1 MLLYDDHT
9 LIAVYDH
16 CSRVLDE
23 IDEVELDEVDDEHLD
38 NHIVQFDD
46 EAHILVIGLSNDII
60 DEHL

>member
-1 MLLYDDHT
+1 MLLYDDRT
-9 LIAVYDH
+9 LIVVYDH

-23 IDEVELDEVDDEHLD
+23 IDEAELDEVDDEHLV

-46 EAHILVIGLSNDII
+46 EVHIPVIGLSNDII